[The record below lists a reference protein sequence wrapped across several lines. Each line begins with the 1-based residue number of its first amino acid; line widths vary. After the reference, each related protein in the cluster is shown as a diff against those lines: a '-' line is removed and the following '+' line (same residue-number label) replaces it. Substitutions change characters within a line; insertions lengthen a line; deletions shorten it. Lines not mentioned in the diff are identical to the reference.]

1 VSVEAII
8 PLSSW
13 VTHVVVL
20 IRMLLAM
27 ALLMGTVG
35 MLGLGSTMSTNVVK
49 RTREI
54 GVMKTIGA
62 TPGQIGRLVVAE
74 ALLLGAW
81 SWGLAVILSVPLTS
95 VVGRTVGMLSF
106 GVRLP
111 FIMDGKAVF
120 AWLALVALVS
130 IAATVIPA
138 RRASRLTVHQALVR
152 L

>member
-1 VSVEAII
+1 
-8 PLSSW
+8 
-13 VTHVVVL
+13 
-20 IRMLLAM
+20 MLLAM

-120 AWLALVALVS
+120 A
-130 IAATVIPA
+130 
-138 RRASRLTVHQALVR
+138 
-152 L
+152 